1 MSILQ
6 WIKKRCLDPDSS
18 SELFDEVDFDT
29 TDNDQATV
37 ERECPPPLF
46 ELQFDE
52 HFESDCVT
60 EDEVDIEN
68 IKLLNFIVYNSQ
80 CYFYIYTIWL
90 LH

>member
-1 MSILQ
+1 MSISL
-6 WIKKRCLDPDSS
+6 WIKKWCLDPDSS

-37 ERECPPPLF
+37 EMECPPPLF

-60 EDEVDIEN
+60 EDEVDNGKRDIEN
-68 IKLLNFIVYNSQ
+68 INGK
-80 CYFYIYTIWL
+80 
-90 LH
+90 

>member
-1 MSILQ
+1 MI
-6 WIKKRCLDPDSS
+6 CLFYSGTRNS
-18 SELFDEVDFDT
+18 AQTQTLLYSELFDVVDFDT

-68 IKLLNFIVYNSQ
+68 IN
-80 CYFYIYTIWL
+80 
-90 LH
+90 